1 MNTCIKCGCDDA
13 YPSLPP
19 CPSPTACPNPPE
31 CAEVFPAECVV
42 ISLAD
47 IVCGVDVVV
56 FQGDS
61 IVAAIEN
68 IVIYFC
74 ERLVTLTD
82 YINAQLLIINNTL
95 TTIEGDIINLQDL
108 IAGCVSGSGTN
119 DYVAKWTPDGSTLG
133 NSLMRDN
140 GSTTSINGAPTAAY
154 KFIVYSSLPS
164 ENYAISGNTTNNGAI
179 GTNGSS
185 SGVGTATNYGVVGSA
200 QQSTLLNIGVSGLAT
215 GAGSVGIGGS
225 FKSILH
231 TDDYS
236 VQLEDGSEGI
246 GKVLTCVT
254 ADGKAN
260 WVTPSGGI
268 AGSGTNN
275 YIARWTPDGTTLGT
289 GLIRD
294 DGSHVGVNAVPQAA
308 YTFKVISNADV
319 YAISGI
325 NNNTASDSIGVYGIA
340 NGVSGSINYG
350 SIMQASGSTTLNIGS
365 KAEAIT
371 ATAGTNIGLY
381 GHAAL
386 GASNYGIQLFDGTQG
401 IGKVLTC
408 VTANGEANWNKV
420 DSTYTTGASGSFIV
434 GAQTITVTNGLITSI
449 V

>member
-61 IVAAIEN
+61 IVSAIEN

-82 YINAQLLIINNTL
+82 YIDAQLLIINNTL
-95 TTIEGDIINLQDL
+95 TTIEGDIIDLQDL

-119 DYVAKWTPDGSTLG
+119 DYVAKWTPDGGTLG

-275 YIARWTPDGTTLGT
+275 YIARWTPNGTTLGI

-294 DGSHVGVNAVPQAA
+294 DGSNVGVNTVPVPN
-308 YTFKVISNADV
+308 YTFKVASTATYTVTGVNSS
-319 YAISGI
+319 ISGGV
-325 NNNTASDSIGVYGIA
+325 GVYGIA
-340 NGVSGSINYG
+340 NGINSSINYG
-350 SIMQASGSTTLNIGS
+350 SVMQASGSINLNVGA
-365 KAEAIT
+365 KAEAIQ
-371 ATAGTNIGLY
+371 ATVGTNVGLY
-381 GHAAL
+381 GVAL
-386 GASNYGIQLFDGTQG
+386 LGNSNYAAQFQDGSEG

-408 VTANGEANWNKV
+408 VTADGKANWNKV